1 MKKIFH
7 SLLVLLCTAA
17 LLCGAVLPAFA
28 EGAPA
33 NGSININK
41 AANGETYD
49 IYRIFDLESYTTGE
63 NGKYSYTLSE
73 KWANVGFG
81 TADAFTTYF
90 KLENGYVYPKNES
103 SYNDSATAAEFAVKA
118 LAFAKE
124 KKIDNDGSQEATNGS
139 VAFTGLTLGY
149 YLVDTSLGTLCSLTT
164 TNPTVRIDEK
174 NSVPDIEKNIVEN
187 NQLVSSNNATI
198 GSTINY
204 QVTIHA
210 KKGAT
215 GYVLTDTLSAGLTFN
230 NDVKVKIGETS
241 YTSPADYTVAT
252 GTSNDFTV
260 TFNQSMLDKLTG
272 NTDILVT
279 YSATLNKDAVI
290 HDGVNKNTV
299 KLHYGNN
306 SETTEKTTSTS
317 TYKFDLVK
325 TDASNTLLAGAKFK
339 LYDSQEGGKEIPL
352 VKFTDNCTYRPAVA
366 GEDGVAIETLG
377 NAPITIQGLA
387 NGTYWLE
394 EIQQPAGYN
403 KLTERK
409 SVKLENGNNIA
420 TMEGT
425 TYNPANNGGLHI
437 VNQSGTVLP
446 GTGGMGTTLFYIV
459 GGGLMVAAFVLL
471 IAKKRMENKD

>member
-28 EGAPA
+28 EGAPV

-260 TFNQSMLDKLTG
+260 TFNQSILDKLTG

-339 LYDSQEGGKEIPL
+339 LYDSQEGGKEIKL
-352 VKFTDNCTYRPAVA
+352 TEVNDHTYRPAV
-366 GEDGVAIETLG
+366 GDEKGDDIVTIG

-403 KLTERK
+403 KLTKRK

>member
-28 EGAPA
+28 EGAPV

-187 NQLVSSNNATI
+187 IQLVSSNNATI

-204 QVTIHA
+204 RVTIHA

-339 LYDSQEGGKEIPL
+339 LYDSQEGGKEIKL
-352 VKFTDNCTYRPAVA
+352 TEVNDHTYRPAV
-366 GEDGVAIETLG
+366 GDEKGDDIVTIG

>member
-90 KLENGYVYPKNES
+90 KLENGYVYPQNTYTE
-103 SYNDSATAAEFAVKA
+103 ATAAEFAVKA

-204 QVTIHA
+204 RVTIHA

-260 TFNQSMLDKLTG
+260 TFNQSILDKLTG

-339 LYDSQEGGKEIPL
+339 LYDSQEGGKEIKL
-352 VKFTDNCTYRPAVA
+352 TEVNDHTYRPAV
-366 GEDGVAIETLG
+366 GDEKGDDIVTIG

>member
-28 EGAPA
+28 EGAPV

-260 TFNQSMLDKLTG
+260 TFNQSILDKLTG

-339 LYDSQEGGKEIPL
+339 LYDSQEGGKEIKL
-352 VKFTDNCTYRPAVA
+352 TEVNDHTYRPAV
-366 GEDGVAIETLG
+366 GDEKGDDIVTIG

>member
-215 GYVLTDTLSAGLTFN
+215 GYVLTDTLSTGLTLDQN
-230 NDVKVKIGETS
+230 SIIVKKGNDTLTAGVDTYTAETAEHS
-241 YTSPADYTVAT
+241 LTI
-252 GTSNDFTV
+252 
-260 TFNQSMLDKLTG
+260 TFHQALLDTMT
-272 NTDILVT
+272 NTTDILVT
-279 YSATLNKDAVI
+279 YSATLNENAVI

-339 LYDSQEGGKEIPL
+339 LYDSQEGGKEIKL
-352 VKFTDNCTYRPAVA
+352 TEVNDHTYRPAV
-366 GEDGVAIETLG
+366 GDEKGDDIVTIG

>member
-41 AANGETYD
+41 VANGETYD

-241 YTSPADYTVAT
+241 YTFPADYTVAT

-339 LYDSQEGGKEIPL
+339 LYDSQEGGKEIKL
-352 VKFTDNCTYRPAVA
+352 TEVNDHTYRPAVA

>member
-28 EGAPA
+28 EGAPV

-90 KLENGYVYPKNES
+90 KLENGYVYPKSES

-204 QVTIHA
+204 RVTIHA

-339 LYDSQEGGKEIPL
+339 LYDSQEGGKEIKL
-352 VKFTDNCTYRPAVA
+352 TEVNDHTYRPAV
-366 GEDGVAIETLG
+366 GDEKGDDIVTIG

>member
-204 QVTIHA
+204 RVTIHA

-241 YTSPADYTVAT
+241 YTFPADYTVAT

-279 YSATLNKDAVI
+279 YSATLNENAVI

-339 LYDSQEGGKEIPL
+339 LYDSQEGGKEIKL
-352 VKFTDNCTYRPAVA
+352 TEVNDHTYRPAV
-366 GEDGVAIETLG
+366 GDEKGDDIVTIG

-403 KLTERK
+403 KLTKRK

>member
-28 EGAPA
+28 EGAPV

-90 KLENGYVYPKNES
+90 KLENGYVYPQNTYTE
-103 SYNDSATAAEFAVKA
+103 ATAAEFAVKA

-260 TFNQSMLDKLTG
+260 TFNQSILDKLTG

-325 TDASNTLLAGAKFK
+325 TDASTTLLAGAKFK
-339 LYDSQEGGKEIPL
+339 LYDSQEGGKEIKL
-352 VKFTDNCTYRPAVA
+352 TEVNDHTYRPAV
-366 GEDGVAIETLG
+366 GDEKGDDIVTIG

-425 TYNPANNGGLHI
+425 TSNPANNGGLHI

>member
-90 KLENGYVYPKNES
+90 KLENGYVYPQNTYTE
-103 SYNDSATAAEFAVKA
+103 ATAAEFAVKA

-260 TFNQSMLDKLTG
+260 TFNQSILDKLTG

-339 LYDSQEGGKEIPL
+339 LYDSQEGGKEIKL
-352 VKFTDNCTYRPAVA
+352 TEVNDHTYRPAV
-366 GEDGVAIETLG
+366 GDEKGDDIVTIG

-446 GTGGMGTTLFYIV
+446 GTGGMGTTLFYVI
-459 GGGLMVAAFVLL
+459 GGGLMVAAVVLL
-471 IAKKRMENKD
+471 VTKKRMENK

>member
-90 KLENGYVYPKNES
+90 KLENGYVYPQNTYTE
-103 SYNDSATAAEFAVKA
+103 ATAAEFAVKA

-339 LYDSQEGGKEIPL
+339 LYDSQEGGKEIKL
-352 VKFTDNCTYRPAVA
+352 TEVNDHTYRPAV
-366 GEDGVAIETLG
+366 GDEKGDDIVTIG

>member
-90 KLENGYVYPKNES
+90 KLENGYVYPQNTYTE
-103 SYNDSATAAEFAVKA
+103 ATAAEFAVKA

-260 TFNQSMLDKLTG
+260 TFNQSILDKLTG

-339 LYDSQEGGKEIPL
+339 LYDSQEGGKEIKL
-352 VKFTDNCTYRPAVA
+352 TEVNDHTYRPAV
-366 GEDGVAIETLG
+366 GDEKGDDIVTIG

-446 GTGGMGTTLFYIV
+446 CTGGMGTTLFYIV

>member
-90 KLENGYVYPKNES
+90 KLENGYVYPQNTYTE
-103 SYNDSATAAEFAVKA
+103 ATAAEFAVKA

-230 NDVKVKIGETS
+230 NYVKVKIGETS

-260 TFNQSMLDKLTG
+260 TFNQSILDKLTG

-339 LYDSQEGGKEIPL
+339 LYDSQEGGKEIKL
-352 VKFTDNCTYRPAVA
+352 TEVNDHTYRPAVGDKRA
-366 GEDGVAIETLG
+366 MILL
-377 NAPITIQGLA
+377 P
-387 NGTYWLE
+387 
-394 EIQQPAGYN
+394 
-403 KLTERK
+403 
-409 SVKLENGNNIA
+409 SVML
-420 TMEGT
+420 
-425 TYNPANNGGLHI
+425 P
-437 VNQSGTVLP
+437 SPFRVLP
-446 GTGGMGTTLFYIV
+446 TAPTGWKRSSSPPATTS
-459 GGGLMVAAFVLL
+459 
-471 IAKKRMENKD
+471 

>member
-28 EGAPA
+28 EGAPV

-339 LYDSQEGGKEIPL
+339 LYDSQEGGKEIKL
-352 VKFTDNCTYRPAVA
+352 TEVNDHTYRPAV
-366 GEDGVAIETLG
+366 GDEKGDDIVTIG

>member
-339 LYDSQEGGKEIPL
+339 LYDSQEGGKEIKL
-352 VKFTDNCTYRPAVA
+352 TEVNDHTYRPAV
-366 GEDGVAIETLG
+366 GDEKGDDIVTIG

-403 KLTERK
+403 KLTKRK

>member
-90 KLENGYVYPKNES
+90 KLENGYVYPQNTYTE
-103 SYNDSATAAEFAVKA
+103 ATAAEFAVKA

-260 TFNQSMLDKLTG
+260 TFNQSILDKLTG

-339 LYDSQEGGKEIPL
+339 LYDSQEGGKEIKL
-352 VKFTDNCTYRPAVA
+352 TEVNDHTYRPAV
-366 GEDGVAIETLG
+366 GDEKGDDIVTIG

-471 IAKKRMENKD
+471 IAQKRMENKD

>member
-28 EGAPA
+28 EGAPV

-339 LYDSQEGGKEIPL
+339 LYDSQEGGKEIKL
-352 VKFTDNCTYRPAVA
+352 TEVNDHTYRPAV
-366 GEDGVAIETLG
+366 GDEKGDDIVTIG

-403 KLTERK
+403 KLTKRK

>member
-204 QVTIHA
+204 RVTIHA

-260 TFNQSMLDKLTG
+260 TFNQSILDKLTG

-339 LYDSQEGGKEIPL
+339 LYDSQEGGKEIKL
-352 VKFTDNCTYRPAVA
+352 TEVNDHTYRPAV
-366 GEDGVAIETLG
+366 GDEKGDDIVTIG

-459 GGGLMVAAFVLL
+459 GGLMVVCAGVVLVT
-471 IAKKRMENKD
+471 KKRMGNK

>member
-17 LLCGAVLPAFA
+17 LLCAATLPAFA
-28 EGAPA
+28 EGAST
-33 NGSININK
+33 NGSITINK

-49 IYRIFDLESYTTGE
+49 IYRIFDLESYTDD
-63 NGKYSYTLSE
+63 GKYSYTLSE
-73 KWANVGFG
+73 KWATFKDN
-81 TADAFTTYF
+81 AAFTQYF
-90 KLENGYVYPKNES
+90 ELKNGYVHPKEG
-103 SYNDSATAAEFAVKA
+103 YNDTVAADFAVKA
-118 LAFAKE
+118 LAFATE
-124 KKIDNDGSQEATNGS
+124 HHITNDGSKKATDGPVS
-139 VAFTGLTLGY
+139 FTGLTLGY
-149 YLVDTSLGTLCSLTT
+149 YLVDTSLGTLCSLDTT
-164 TNPTVRIDEK
+164 HPSATIDEK
-174 NSVPDIEKNIVEN
+174 NSVPDIDKKIIEN
-187 NQLVSSNNATI
+187 NQPVDSNNATI

-230 NDVKVKIGETS
+230 KDVVVKSGNTI
-241 YTSPADYTVAT
+241 YTAVTDYTVAT

-260 TFNQSMLDKLTG
+260 TFSQSMLDKLTVD
-272 NTDILVT
+272 TDIVVT
-279 YSATLNKDAVI
+279 YSATLNEKAVI
-290 HDGVNKNTV
+290 HGDVNTNTAQL
-299 KLHYGNN
+299 KYGNN
-306 SETTEKTTSTS
+306 SKTLEKTTSTS

-325 TDASNTLLAGAKFK
+325 TDANSTLLAGAKFK
-339 LYDSQEGGKEIPL
+339 LYDSEKGGKEIPL
-352 VKFTDNCTYRPAVA
+352 VKLENDNHTYRPAVA
-366 GEDGVAIETLG
+366 GETGVEIETLG
-377 NAPITIQGLA
+377 DKVITIQGLA

-394 EIQQPAGYN
+394 ETQQPAGYN

-409 SVKLENGNNIA
+409 SVKLENGNNTAAMNDKI
-420 TMEGT
+420 
-425 TYNPANNGGLHI
+425 YQSGGVQI

>member
-90 KLENGYVYPKNES
+90 KLENGYVYPQNTYTE
-103 SYNDSATAAEFAVKA
+103 ATAAEFAVKA

-204 QVTIHA
+204 RVTIHA

-260 TFNQSMLDKLTG
+260 TFNQSILDKLTG

-279 YSATLNKDAVI
+279 NSATLNKDAVI

-339 LYDSQEGGKEIPL
+339 LYDSQEGGKEIKL
-352 VKFTDNCTYRPAVA
+352 TEVNDHTYRPAV
-366 GEDGVAIETLG
+366 GDEKGDDIVTIG

>member
-28 EGAPA
+28 EGAPV

-124 KKIDNDGSQEATNGS
+124 KKIDNDGSQEVTNGS

-339 LYDSQEGGKEIPL
+339 LYDSQEGGKEIKL
-352 VKFTDNCTYRPAVA
+352 TEVNDHTYRPAV
-366 GEDGVAIETLG
+366 GDEKGDDIVTIG

-403 KLTERK
+403 KLTKRK

>member
-28 EGAPA
+28 EGAPV

-241 YTSPADYTVAT
+241 YTSLADYTVAT

-260 TFNQSMLDKLTG
+260 TFNQSILDKLTG

-339 LYDSQEGGKEIPL
+339 LYDSQEGGKEIKL
-352 VKFTDNCTYRPAVA
+352 TEVNDHTYRPAV
-366 GEDGVAIETLG
+366 GDEKGDDIVTIG

>member
-28 EGAPA
+28 EGAPV

-90 KLENGYVYPKNES
+90 KLENGYVYPKSES

-204 QVTIHA
+204 RVTIHA

-260 TFNQSMLDKLTG
+260 TFNQSILDKLTG

-339 LYDSQEGGKEIPL
+339 LYDSQEGGKEIKL
-352 VKFTDNCTYRPAVA
+352 TEVNDHTYRPAV
-366 GEDGVAIETLG
+366 GDEKGDDIVTIG

>member
-17 LLCGAVLPAFA
+17 LLCAATLPAFA
-28 EGAPA
+28 EGAPT
-33 NGSININK
+33 NGSIKINE

-63 NGKYSYTLSE
+63 NGKYSYTLSK
-73 KWANVGFG
+73 KWADAGFG

-90 KLENGYVYPKNES
+90 ELENGYVHPKKG
-103 SYNDSATAAEFAVKA
+103 YTDATAADFAVKA
-118 LAFAKE
+118 LAFAKD
-124 KKIDNDGSQEATNGS
+124 KKIENDGSEKAAGS
-139 VAFTGLTLGY
+139 SVSFTGLTLGY
-149 YLVDTSLGTLCSLTT
+149 YLVDTSLGTLCSLDT
-164 TNPTVRIDEK
+164 TNPNATIIEK
-174 NSVPDIEKNIVEN
+174 NTAPDIEKNIVEN

-198 GSTINY
+198 GSKINY
-204 QVTIHA
+204 QVTIRA

-215 GYVLTDTLSAGLTFN
+215 GYVLTDTLSKGLTFN
-230 NDVKVKIGETS
+230 NDVVVKIGDTT
-241 YTSPADYTVAT
+241 YNSPADYTVAM
-252 GTSNDFTV
+252 GTNNDFTV
-260 TFNQSMLDKLTG
+260 TFNQPMLNKLTG
-272 NTDILVT
+272 DTNIVVT
-279 YSATLNKDAVI
+279 YSATLNEKAVI

-299 KLHYGNN
+299 KLKYGKN
-306 SETTEKTTSTS
+306 SETTEKFTETH

-325 TDASNTLLAGAKFK
+325 TDANNTLLAGAKFK
-339 LYDSQEGGKEIPL
+339 LYDSENGGKEIPL
-352 VKFTDNCTYRPAVA
+352 VKLENDNHTYRPAVT
-366 GEDGVAIETLG
+366 GETGVVIETLG

-394 EIQQPAGYN
+394 ETQQPAGYN

-409 SVKLENGNNIA
+409 SVTLKDGNNTA
-420 TMEGT
+420 TMNDKI
-425 TYNPANNGGLHI
+425 YQSGGVHI

>member
-90 KLENGYVYPKNES
+90 KLENGYVYPQNTYTE
-103 SYNDSATAAEFAVKA
+103 ATAAEFAVKA

-204 QVTIHA
+204 RVTIHA

-339 LYDSQEGGKEIPL
+339 LYDSQEGGKEIKL
-352 VKFTDNCTYRPAVA
+352 TEVNDHTYRPAV
-366 GEDGVAIETLG
+366 GDEKGDDIVTIG